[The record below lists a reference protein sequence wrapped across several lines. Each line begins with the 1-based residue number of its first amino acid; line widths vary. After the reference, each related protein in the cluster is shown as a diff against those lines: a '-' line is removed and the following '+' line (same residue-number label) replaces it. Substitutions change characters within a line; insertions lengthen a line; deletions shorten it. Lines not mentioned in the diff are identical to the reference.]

1 MSKKGSKGKK
11 GKESDAKKAVKTF
24 ANKIGIS
31 LPSPSLKTQQ
41 TTTSLADKMRE
52 GMRRRIGHPDNQ

>member
-24 ANKIGIS
+24 ANKIGLS

-41 TTTSLADKMRE
+41 TTSLADKMRE
-52 GMRRRIGHPDNQ
+52 GMRRRIEHHNNQ